1 LEQYLNS
8 IFFLEIIFS
17 SYSTYSIIGIS
28 ISLLALLFISA
39 LISGSEV
46 AFFSLT
52 PVQLVEIEESEK
64 SNDKV
69 IQSLLIDPK
78 KLLATILIA
87 NNFVNIAIV
96 VLSTFLMGVI
106 PGISK
111 FPSYLIF
118 LIQVV
123 GVTFLILLFGEVLPK
138 VYATNQA
145 TKLIR
150 FMAAPMLLIERI
162 FSPFSYLLIHS
173 TFFID
178 RKVKKNKES
187 LSVEELE
194 QAFELTEDTLQREER
209 KILKS
214 IVRFGNTDVKQIMT
228 ARTFAKAFEQDIS
241 FEELLKQ
248 AKDIGYSRI
257 PVYKE
262 SFDIVVGILYLKDL
276 LPFID
281 RKHFE
286 WKKLLRQPFFV
297 PENKKI
303 DDLLKEF
310 QRKKVHLAIVVDE
323 YGGTSGIVT
332 LEDILEEIIGE
343 ITDEFDDEEI
353 KYSKLANNVYIF
365 DGATSLIDI
374 YKVLGID
381 GETFEED
388 KGEAD
393 SIAGFIIEQA
403 GIIPQKGEKVK
414 FLNYEFTVM
423 ASDKRKV
430 KQMQLTIIDPN
441 EDKEL

>member
-1 LEQYLNS
+1 MKY
-8 IFFLEIIFS
+8 
-17 SYSTYSIIGIS
+17 
-28 ISLLALLFISA
+28 
-39 LISGSEV
+39 
-46 AFFSLT
+46 
-52 PVQLVEIEESEK
+52 
-64 SNDKV
+64 
-69 IQSLLIDPK
+69 
-78 KLLATILIA
+78 
-87 NNFVNIAIV
+87 
-96 VLSTFLMGVI
+96 
-106 PGISK
+106 
-111 FPSYLIF
+111 
-118 LIQVV
+118 
-123 GVTFLILLFGEVLPK
+123 TFLILLFGEVLPK

-162 FSPFSYLLIHS
+162 FSPFSYLLINS
-173 TFFID
+173 TSFID
-178 RKVKKNKES
+178 KKVKKNKES

-194 QAFELTEDTLQREER
+194 HAFEITEDALQREER
-209 KILKS
+209 NILKS

-228 ARTFAKAFEQDIS
+228 ARTFAKAFEQEIS

-262 SFDIVVGILYLKDL
+262 TFDIVLGILYLKDL

-281 RKHFE
+281 RKNFE

-332 LEDILEEIIGE
+332 LEDILEEIVGE

-353 KYSKLANNVYIF
+353 KYSKIADNDYIF
-365 DGATSLIDI
+365 DGATSLIDV
-374 YKVLGID
+374 YKVMRID
-381 GETFEED
+381 GEEFEVA

-403 GIIPQKGEKVK
+403 GIIPKKGEKVK

-430 KQMQLTIIDPN
+430 KQIQLTIID
-441 EDKEL
+441 EDENQKI

>member
-1 LEQYLNS
+1 M
-8 IFFLEIIFS
+8 
-17 SYSTYSIIGIS
+17 YSLIGLVV
-28 ISLLALLFISA
+28 SLLVLLLFSA

-52 PVQLVEIEESEK
+52 PVQLLEIEESEN
-64 SNDKV
+64 SNDKI
-69 IQSLLIDPK
+69 IQSLLINPK

-96 VLSTFLMGVI
+96 VLSTFLMGMI
-106 PGISK
+106 PGLRS
-111 FPSYLIF
+111 FPGYIVF

-162 FSPFSYLLIHS
+162 VSPFSYLLINS
-173 TFFID
+173 TSFID
-178 RKVKKNKES
+178 KKVKKNKES

-194 QAFELTEDTLQREER
+194 HAFELTEDTLQREER

-228 ARTFAKAFEQDIS
+228 ARTFAKAFEQGIS
-241 FEELLKQ
+241 FEELIKQ
-248 AKDIGYSRI
+248 AGEIGYSRI
-257 PVYKE
+257 PVYE
-262 SFDIVVGILYLKDL
+262 NTFDIVIGILYLKDL
-276 LPFID
+276 LPYLNH
-281 RKHFE
+281 KNFE

-332 LEDILEEIIGE
+332 LEDILEEIVGE

-353 KYSKLANNVYIF
+353 KYSKLADNVYIF

-374 YKVLGID
+374 YKVMGIE
-381 GETFEED
+381 GEDFEEA

-403 GIIPQKGEKVK
+403 GIIPQKGEKI
-414 FLNYEFTVM
+414 FFNNYEFTVK

-430 KQMQLTIIDPN
+430 KQIQLKVISEN
-441 EDKEL
+441 ESNEQ

>member
-1 LEQYLNS
+1 MVTL
-8 IFFLEIIFS
+8 
-17 SYSTYSIIGIS
+17 IGLIV
-28 ISLLALLFISA
+28 SLLVLLLFSA

-52 PVQLVEIEESEK
+52 PIQLLEIEESEN
-64 SNDKV
+64 SNDRI
-69 IQSLLIDPK
+69 IQSLLLKPK

-96 VLSTFLMGVI
+96 VLSTFLMAMI
-106 PGISK
+106 PGLSK
-111 FPSYLIF
+111 FPGYVIF

-150 FMAAPMLLIERI
+150 FMAAPMLMIDRI
-162 FSPFSYLLIHS
+162 FSPFSYLLIFS
-173 TFFID
+173 TSFID
-178 RKVKKNKES
+178 KKVKKNKES
-187 LSVEELE
+187 ISVEELE
-194 QAFELTEDTLQREER
+194 HAFKLTEETLQSEER
-209 KILKS
+209 NILRS
-214 IVRFGNTDVKQIMT
+214 IVKFGNTDVKQIMT
-228 ARTFAKAFEQDIS
+228 ARTFAKAFEQEIS
-241 FEELLKQ
+241 FEELINQ

-257 PVYKE
+257 PVYHE
-262 SFDIVVGILYLKDL
+262 TFDIVVGILYLKDL
-276 LPFID
+276 LPYID
-281 RKHFE
+281 RKNFD

-332 LEDILEEIIGE
+332 LEDILEEIVGE

-353 KYSKLANNVYIF
+353 KYSKLADNVYIF

-374 YKVLGID
+374 YKVVGIE
-381 GETFEED
+381 GVEFEEA

-403 GIIPQKGEKVK
+403 GIIPKKGEKVK
-414 FLNYEFTVM
+414 FSNYEFTVM

-430 KQMQLTIIDPN
+430 KQIQLSIISEN
-441 EDKEL
+441 EN

>member
-1 LEQYLNS
+1 MYTL
-8 IFFLEIIFS
+8 
-17 SYSTYSIIGIS
+17 IGLI
-28 ISLLALLFISA
+28 ISLLVLLLFSA

-52 PVQLVEIEESEK
+52 PVQLLEIEESEN

-69 IQSLLIDPK
+69 IQSLLINPK

-96 VLSTFLMGVI
+96 VLSTFLMGMI
-106 PGISK
+106 PGLSS
-111 FPSYLIF
+111 FPAYLIF

-145 TKLIR
+145 TKLTR
-150 FMAAPMLLIERI
+150 FMAAPMLMIERI

-173 TFFID
+173 TSFID
-178 RKVKKNKES
+178 KKIKKNKES

-194 QAFELTEDTLQREER
+194 HAFELTEDTLHREER

-228 ARTFAKAFEQDIS
+228 ARTFAKAFEQGIG

-248 AKDIGYSRI
+248 AGEIGYSRI
-257 PVYKE
+257 PIYEE
-262 SFDIVVGILYLKDL
+262 SFDIVIGILYLKDL

-281 RKHFE
+281 RNNFD
-286 WKKLLRQPFFV
+286 WKELLRKPFFV

-332 LEDILEEIIGE
+332 LEDILEEIVGE

-353 KYSKLANNVYIF
+353 KYSKLDDNVFIF

-374 YKVLGID
+374 YKVLGIE
-381 GETFEED
+381 GEEFEEA

-414 FLNYEFTVM
+414 FENYEFTVM

-430 KQMQLTIIDPN
+430 KQIQLTIIDEN
-441 EDKEL
+441 EKL